1 MQELL
6 LTLAILCKVRLI
18 RDKQIFPNIN
28 RLDPFLDSESLKL
41 KKGKID
47 RKKHKIKIK
56 ESLCFLTKVFG
67 CEALISSLTHV
78 ILFSALLNITSPIKR
93 QKEARDCVRHC
104 KFCG

>member
-67 CEALISSLTHV
+67 AFFF
-78 ILFSALLNITSPIKR
+78 LFIIIHFLLTSPPHSFINN
-93 QKEARDCVRHC
+93 
-104 KFCG
+104 FFIF